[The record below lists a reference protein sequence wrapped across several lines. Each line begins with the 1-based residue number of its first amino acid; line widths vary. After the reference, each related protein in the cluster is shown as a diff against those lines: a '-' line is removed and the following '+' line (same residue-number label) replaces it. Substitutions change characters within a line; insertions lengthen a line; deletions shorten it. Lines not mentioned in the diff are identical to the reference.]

1 MINQIHKKR
10 IFYYIVIIYWI
21 LASIK
26 LINIMTSDGTIF
38 PDWIDNI
45 IQAGYSIG
53 IIFGYSGGGLWA
65 FIGQIIT
72 LLILL
77 FIAMI
82 PTKMIS
88 EIKNSKIK

>member
-10 IFYYIVIIYWI
+10 IFYYIVIMYW
-21 LASIK
+21 LFASIK
-26 LINIMTSDGTIF
+26 LINIMTSDGTMF

-45 IQAGYSIG
+45 IKAGYFIG
-53 IIFGYSGGGLWA
+53 FLLGYTEGGFWA

-82 PTKMIS
+82 PTKMMS
-88 EIKNSKIK
+88 EIKNNEIN